1 MIILYVLGYVQC
13 PSEPRRAMSMSINPE
28 RNSAKDMQEYARK
41 SKNLLTAF
49 LGRHGHAQGS
59 RKAGIPSKYHDDR
72 I

>member
-49 LGRHGHAQGS
+49 LGRHGHGQGS